1 MDAWSHVTH
10 DVEVIGKILKCNSQ
24 KCQFSYSA
32 DKHEFVI
39 FVASKGIPING
50 IFSAAGEVLS
60 RYHK

>member
-10 DVEVIGKILKCNSQ
+10 EVEVIGKILKCNANFPSV
-24 KCQFSYSA
+24 

-39 FVASKGIPING
+39 FVASKGIPIDG